1 METLPQNWGLTVLVA
16 GDWRRGLILVGNL
29 EEVAEKAAKWL
40 IERRPIRTLRDWGI
54 SFSLWPVHLTTSCC
68 GAEFAATYAP
78 KYDAERLGSLPFT
91 HPRNTNMILI
101 EGTLTRKMAR
111 VARTTWEQMPWPK
124 FVIAMGACAFTGGLF
139 YNSYNV
145 VMVQDILPVDY
156 FVPGCPPPPD
166 AVAHAILKLQRKVRS
181 GEWKPRDIEDRTKL
195 EELMKPV
202 YKKAEEHI
210 AIYSEIKKK
219 IEI

>member
-1 METLPQNWGLTVLVA
+1 MTH

-29 EEVAEKAAKWL
+29 DEAAERAARWL
-40 IERRPIRTLRDWGI
+40 VEKTPIRTLRDWAT

-68 GAEFAATYAP
+68 GAEFAALYAP

-91 HPRNTNMILI
+91 HARNTNLVLI

-111 VARTTWEQMPWPK
+111 VARVTWEQMPWPK

-145 VMVQDILPVDY
+145 VMVQDVLPVDY
-156 FVPGCPPPPD
+156 YVPGCPPPPE
-166 AVAHAILKLQRKVRS
+166 AVADALIKLQRKVRE
-181 GEWKPRDIEDRTKL
+181 GRWRPRDVEDKRKL
-195 EELMKPV
+195 EELMQPL
-202 YKKAEEHI
+202 YREAESYQRAVAEWRRRV
-210 AIYSEIKKK
+210 E
-219 IEI
+219 EL

>member
-1 METLPQNWGLTVLVA
+1 MVTS
-16 GDWRRGLILVGNL
+16 DWRRGLILVGNL

-40 IERRPIRTLRDWGI
+40 IERRPIRTIRDWGI

-139 YNSYNV
+139 YNSYNI

-166 AVAHAILKLQRKVRS
+166 AVAHAILKLQKKVRS
-181 GEWKPRDIEDRTKL
+181 GEWKPRDIEDKTKL
-195 EELMKPV
+195 EELMSPI

-210 AIYSEIKKK
+210 AVYNKIKEK
-219 IEI
+219 IEV

>member
-1 METLPQNWGLTVLVA
+1 MTH

-29 EEVAEKAAKWL
+29 DEAAKRAARWL
-40 IERRPIRTLRDWGI
+40 VEKTPIRTLRDWAT

-68 GAEFAATYAP
+68 GAEFAALYAP

-91 HPRNTNMILI
+91 HARNTNLVLI

-111 VARTTWEQMPWPK
+111 VARVTWEQMPWPK

-145 VMVQDILPVDY
+145 VMVQDVLPVDY
-156 FVPGCPPPPD
+156 YVPGCPPPPE
-166 AVAHAILKLQRKVRS
+166 AVADALIKLQRKVRE
-181 GEWKPRDIEDRTKL
+181 GRWRPRDVEDKRKL
-195 EELMKPV
+195 EELMQPL
-202 YKKAEEHI
+202 YREAESYQRAVAEWRRRV
-210 AIYSEIKKK
+210 E
-219 IEI
+219 EL